1 MNKGDTLDIIIDY
14 KVDGQDFEKDQF
26 QEIELQFE
34 NQYDSSKYVK
44 LLLSSGDIKWDDDIG
59 KYVTYLSQEQ
69 TFRLSPACSY
79 QLRVMLDDVV
89 ISSEIGTMTIGNTL
103 SRKVLK

>member
-1 MNKGDTLDIIIDY
+1 MNNGDTLDIIIDY
-14 KVDGQDFEKDQF
+14 QIDGEPFEEGQF

-44 LLLSSGDIKWDDDIG
+44 LLLSAGDITWDSDLG
-59 KYVTYLSQEQ
+59 KYTTKLTQEQ
-69 TFRLSPACSY
+69 SFRLSPSCSY

-89 ISSEIGTMTIGNTL
+89 VSSEIGEMDVGPTL
-103 SRKVLK
+103 SRKVLG

>member
-1 MNKGDTLDIIIDY
+1 MNKGDTLDIVIDY
-14 KVDGQDFEKDQF
+14 TIDGDAFTKDQF

-44 LLLSSGDIKWDDDIG
+44 LLLSNGDITWDEEAG
-59 KYVTYLSQEQ
+59 KYVTALTQEQ
-69 TFRLSPACSY
+69 TFRLSPACNY
-79 QLRVMLDDVV
+79 QLRVLVDDVV
-89 ISSEIGTMTIGNTL
+89 VSSEIGTMTIGDTL

>member
-1 MNKGDTLDIIIDY
+1 MNKGDTLDIILSY
-14 KVDGQDFEKDQF
+14 QVDGTDFQKDQF

-44 LLLSSGDIKWDDDIG
+44 LLLSNGDITWDDELG
-59 KYVTYLSQEQ
+59 KYVTGLTQEQ
-69 TFRLSPACSY
+69 TFRLSPVCTY

-89 ISSEIGTMTIGNTL
+89 ISSDIGEIEIGPTL
-103 SRKVLK
+103 SRKVLG

>member
-1 MNKGDTLDIIIDY
+1 MNKGDTLDIVIDY
-14 KVDGQDFEKDQF
+14 TIDGEAFAKDQF

-44 LLLSSGDIKWDDDIG
+44 LLLSNGDITWDEEAG
-59 KYVTYLSQEQ
+59 KYVTALTQEQ
-69 TFRLSPACSY
+69 TFRLSPVCNY
-79 QLRVMLDDVV
+79 QLRVMAGDIVV
-89 ISSEIGTMTIGNTL
+89 SSEIGSMTMGDTL